1 MTGETLA
8 AQTGASAALWRTRLS
23 GHRVR
28 VGALTLVSAVAYA
41 VLGLVKLATF
51 RATTFD
57 MVIVDQ
63 AVRNY
68 AAFRPP
74 YIPVRGEFSDRG
86 MNYVQLADHFSPIYA
101 LLSPFYWIHD
111 GPETLIVA
119 QAVLFAAAIPFLWRY
134 TRRVLGVAP
143 AYLVSLAYALSW
155 PVAQAVAFDV
165 HEAMF
170 VPLLTAIMIER
181 YHAGRTMPAFLAM
194 LGLLL
199 VKEDMGLM
207 VAGVGLCL
215 IVMGERGRGVLC
227 VMLGAGGVLLA
238 RGLVTSVFG
247 GDAKDYWAYG
257 HLGDDLPGAI
267 LGIIRDP
274 LAALLLPFSEEAKVD
289 TLLLLAWPT
298 LMLCL
303 LSPLSLAAVPHVLER
318 MLSDRSQWWQAD
330 FQYSAFTVI
339 ILFCAGVDGL
349 ARLLRRLKR
358 SDAERRSSAG
368 ESEANECR
376 SGRDHEHAS
385 LRLAWSAAACAVALT
400 LVPRFSLDQLYHPA
414 FYTEPKAAAAAEA
427 ASKVP
432 SGVTVEAV
440 NSVGPNLTSRTTVLL
455 WTAKSH
461 GAPWVVADTAR
472 WEFPFGSADEQ
483 LAAVGQLQADG
494 YTKVFERDGYVVLRR
509 D

>member
-1 MTGETLA
+1 MTAEILA
-8 AQTGASAALWRTRLS
+8 ARTGASAALWKARLS
-23 GHRVR
+23 GHPAR
-28 VGALTLVSAVAYA
+28 VGAMALVSAAVYA

-57 MVIVDQ
+57 LVIVDQ

-68 AAFRPP
+68 AHFRPP
-74 YIPVRGEFSDRG
+74 YIPVRGVFSDRG
-86 MNYVQLADHFSPIYA
+86 MDYVQLADHFSPIYA

-111 GPETLIVA
+111 GPESLIVA
-119 QAVLFAAAIPFLWRY
+119 QAALFAAAIPFLWRY

-143 AYLVSLAYALSW
+143 AYLLSVAYALSW
-155 PVAQAVAFDV
+155 PVAQAVAFDA
-165 HEAMF
+165 HEVMF

-181 YHAGRTMPAFLAM
+181 YHAGRTLPAFLAM
-194 LGLLL
+194 SGLLL

-215 IVMGERGRGVLC
+215 VVMGDRWRGALC
-227 VMLGAGGVLLA
+227 VLYGLGAVLVA

-247 GDAKDYWAYG
+247 GDATDYWGYG
-257 HLGDDLPGAI
+257 HLGKNLPDA
-267 LGIIRDP
+267 LMGIVRDP
-274 LAALLLPFSEEAKVD
+274 VSAVLLPFSAEAKVD

-303 LSPLSLAAVPHVLER
+303 LSPLSLAALPHVLER
-318 MLSDRSQWWQAD
+318 MLSDRDQWWQAD

-349 ARLLRRLKR
+349 ARLLRWLKR
-358 SDAERRSSAG
+358 SDDRS
-368 ESEANECR
+368 
-376 SGRDHEHAS
+376 
-385 LRLAWSAAACAVALT
+385 LKLAWAAAACAVALT
-400 LVPRFSLDQLYHPA
+400 LVPKFALDQLYHPA
-414 FYTEPKAAAAAEA
+414 FYKEPKAAAAAEA

-440 NSVGPNLTSRTTVLL
+440 NSLGPALSSRTTVLL

-472 WEFPFGSADEQ
+472 WEFPFGSPDEQ
-483 LAAVGQLQADG
+483 LAVVGGLQANG